1 MPSNKKYPAINY
13 TSRDFNSIKS
23 DLVNYAKRYY
33 SNTYKDF
40 SESGFG
46 SLMLDTSAYIGDILS
61 FYLDYSVNESF
72 LDTALE
78 YENILKLGK
87 QMGYKFNPNPASYGT
102 ADFFVIVPSNTNG
115 TGPDETYM
123 PILQRGSSLSSVDG
137 IGFILNEDVN
147 FSNPNNEIIVAR
159 VNEDTGAP
167 SSYAIKASGQVAS
180 GRTETEEIS
189 VGAFKKFPKF
199 KLNGS
204 NITEVISVVDST
216 GHSYYEVDYLSQDV
230 VYRSTINRGS
240 DNKVTQETIRPFAVP
255 RRFVIDRTRN
265 DVFLQFGFGSEIDD
279 SNIDPAIDPSR
290 VVIHQ
295 HAKDYT
301 TDINF
306 DPSNFLGTD
315 KLGIAPANTVLT
327 VTYRT
332 NDKNNVNI
340 GSDSLANVDAP
351 IIDFDDLSALD
362 TTKVNEVISSL
373 ECSNTEP
380 IVGDVTLPTGDELK
394 KRIYNVFAS
403 QNRAVTIQDY
413 KSLCYSMPP
422 QFGAVKRVSVVKDP
436 GSFKRNLNLYVISED
451 DVGFLEKTNDAI
463 KNNLKTWLDQGRMI
477 NDTIDIMDAKV
488 INIGIEFTAIAT
500 LEANKYDVLS
510 NAISLL
516 ASSYE
521 KKYEIGEPFYLTN
534 IYNELNGMDGI
545 VDVSQVKIVRK
556 EGAGYSE
563 HFYDIDANFSN
574 DGRYIKC
581 PQNVIFEVKFS
592 DTDIKGTIK

>member
-87 QMGYKFNPNPASYGT
+87 QMGYKFNPNPSSYGT

-199 KLNGS
+199 KLNGT
-204 NITEVISVVDST
+204 NITEIISVVDST

-362 TTKVNEVISSL
+362 TAKVNEVISSL

-403 QNRAVTIQDY
+403 QNRAVTVQDY

-422 QFGAVKRVSVVKDP
+422 QFGAVKRVNVVKDP

-556 EGAGYSE
+556 EGAGYSD
-563 HFYDIDANFSN
+563 HFYDIDANFSD